1 MALDVHINIKAFL
14 LESHDFEAMAHLFDL
29 YNGLVD
35 PIGAV
40 KFAIYVTQTLIGDGF
55 MVRQPSCFEDLRMSF
70 ENAYHRYTAHT
81 LCGTARGMSPSFLV
95 FFCSAKLVSSLLNWY
110 ERLTLTCGS

>member
-1 MALDVHINIKAFL
+1 MALDVHINLRAFL

-55 MVRQPSCFEDLRMSF
+55 MVCQPSCSEELR
-70 ENAYHRYTAHT
+70 R
-81 LCGTARGMSPSFLV
+81 
-95 FFCSAKLVSSLLNWY
+95 SL
-110 ERLTLTCGS
+110 

>member
-55 MVRQPSCFEDLRMSF
+55 MVRQPSCFEDYECHSKTHITDIPRIRCV
-70 ENAYHRYTAHT
+70 E
-81 LCGTARGMSPSFLV
+81 PLV
-95 FFCSAKLVSSLLNWY
+95 VCHHHS
-110 ERLTLTCGS
+110 